1 MFKFQILRTLFFT
14 AFFLYFNF
22 NAFCDVISVADNQ
35 TYIIDEN
42 SSLNVER
49 IEMGANSTLI
59 NSGEITISS
68 LDLSYCYNSGAS
80 FINNGTI
87 YCNSI
92 AMDINQWNWLPNMF
106 TFSNNGNIICSGDI
120 YFRLS
125 ARTNF
130 SLGENSI
137 IVCENLSVDKYG
149 NQDIELLGIISS
161 TDITIKSND
170 GGRVV
175 RLGDIITEN
184 LTFVN
189 NATNVTVSG
198 MAYIENLNSSTW
210 GSSNITIDGGM
221 ILGNIDNNSKVKGS
235 ADSFISLCVN
245 PTSEKDF
252 ELTSNGTVC
261 YRVKYSA
268 DDLHYW
274 SETPLQEND
283 VTGNAICKGNYVSYE
298 QCIEG
303 KTNFLAIE
311 TLSQEKGVIYQE
323 NKENVS
329 ESLKMIKYGRFEF
342 YIKDDKL
349 IYIKNR
355 E

>member
-1 MFKFQILRTLFFT
+1 MFKFQIVRTLFLT
-14 AFFLYFNF
+14 EFFLYFHF

-59 NSGEITISS
+59 NNGELTISS

-106 TFSNNGNIICSGDI
+106 TFINNGNIVCSGDI

-137 IVCENLSVDKYG
+137 IVCSNLTVDKYG
-149 NQDIELLGIISS
+149 NQDVELAGSISS

-175 RLGDIITEN
+175 RLGDIIAEN

-210 GSSNITIDGGM
+210 GSSNITIDGRM
-221 ILGNIDNNSKVKGS
+221 ILGNIDNNSKFKGS

-245 PTSEKDF
+245 PTSGKDF
-252 ELTSNGTVC
+252 ELTSEGTVC
-261 YRVKYSA
+261 YRIQYNDS
-268 DDLHYW
+268 DSYYW
-274 SETPLQEND
+274 NVSPKAENE
-283 VTGNAICKGNYVSYE
+283 VIGNATLKANFISYE

-303 KTNFLAIE
+303 QTNFLGFK

-323 NKENVS
+323 KKENVS